1 MDMDNNKVKHPLILP
16 TLRGKMGDWFY
27 YVTLMP
33 FKEVAQRVISLAGES
48 LNTTRLRENEMTH
61 KTQELVDYLK
71 KQEQI
76 FFNSLILGIYEG
88 SPTWQE
94 IDVIGNQN
102 LYEDFPEESLD
113 YLSKTFGILTLHYTV
128 MKIFL

>member
-16 TLRGKMGDWFY
+16 TLIGKMGDWFY

-33 FKEVAQRVISLAGES
+33 FKEVAQRVISLAGEA

-71 KQEQI
+71 NSEKR
-76 FFNSLILGIYEG
+76 FFNS
-88 SPTWQE
+88 
-94 IDVIGNQN
+94 
-102 LYEDFPEESLD
+102 
-113 YLSKTFGILTLHYTV
+113 
-128 MKIFL
+128 